1 MERWITPIILIFESS
16 FISTSFGF
24 SNEKPRF
31 SFIENRVYRQS
42 EPGLK
47 PGFSVTLCEV
57 LCTAVEQDRFCRC
70 QSKNKRINGKK
81 ARFS

>member
-42 EPGLK
+42 ENPLK
-47 PGFSVTLCEV
+47 QRV
-57 LCTAVEQDRFCRC
+57 FCYPEHFGWHFGW
-70 QSKNKRINGKK
+70 QN
-81 ARFS
+81 